1 MNINENHEVIDED
14 EQLQKAILMSMGNK
28 EIQKN
33 NLPAEFENKDIMNES
48 FYKDVDIEKQIALME
63 DIEKKKKSK
72 H

>member
-1 MNINENHEVIDED
+1 
-14 EQLQKAILMSMGNK
+14 MSMGNK